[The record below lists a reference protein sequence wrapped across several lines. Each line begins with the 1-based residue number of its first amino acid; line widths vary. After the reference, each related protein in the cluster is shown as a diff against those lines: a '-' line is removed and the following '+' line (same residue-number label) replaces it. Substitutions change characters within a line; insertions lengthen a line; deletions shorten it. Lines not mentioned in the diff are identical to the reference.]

1 MAKKH
6 RQEAAVDAKE
16 KANAA
21 RKRPASSHEPS
32 VLKRP
37 ATAVAP
43 SIPSCL
49 TFAFLSMT
57 QCNNRY
63 PYIAQKGRRD
73 FASRAYHHLRKLSRA
88 KGYSD
93 DQAKRFA
100 SIAGQ
105 AAGAAWDKTFK
116 K

>member
-1 MAKKH
+1 MAKKKH

-37 ATAVAP
+37 AAAVAP
-43 SIPSCL
+43 GIPSCL
-49 TFAFLSMT
+49 TSNFLSIT
-57 QCNNRY
+57 QCSNWYETR
-63 PYIAQKGRRD
+63 GRRD
-73 FASRAYHHLRKLSRA
+73 FTSRAYHHLRVVARN

-93 DQAKRFA
+93 DKAKRFA

-105 AAGAAWDKTFK
+105 AAGAAWDKAFK